1 MEGFLQNEDYQMI
14 ENSFAITTTFIAY
27 LIMMLA
33 IGVIAY
39 KRTSNSTDYFLGG
52 RSLGPWP
59 AALSAGASD
68 MSGWLLLGL
77 PGYAYAAGFEAFWLA
92 GGLLVGT
99 WANWLISA
107 KRLRTYSITTESLTL
122 PEFLSRRFNDNSKLI
137 QTISAFFILLF
148 FLFYTSSGLVA
159 GGKLFETVFGLDYTT
174 AVIIGTVCVV
184 SYTLFGGF
192 LAVSWTDLVQGL
204 LMSAALLIVPI
215 AAMNG
220 GLGQLSSDLHNIN
233 PELLTLWNDAKGEPL
248 SAIAIISLAAW
259 GLGYFGQPHILARFK
274 ATRSNKDLTTAR
286 RIAVI
291 WTALSMVGAMLV
303 GLVGLV
309 GLIYV
314 TNSGAPKL
322 DDGEKIFMLLVNA
335 MFHPVIAGILLA
347 AILAAIMST
356 ADSQLLVSSSAMAE
370 DLYKQVLK
378 KDATSEEIVRVGRF
392 AVILISLIA
401 LVLAMT
407 PDSSVLG
414 LVSYAW
420 AGFGAAFG
428 PAIVLSLY
436 WSRMNRNGAL
446 AGIVVGGVTI
456 VLWKQFTGGWFDVYE
471 IVPGIILST
480 LSIVIVSL
488 ITGEPEDEVKKQ
500 HAEFEKNLVELD

>member
-220 GLGQLSSDLHNIN
+220 GLGQLSTDLHNIN

-286 RIAVI
+286 RIAVV
-291 WTALSMVGAMLV
+291 WTALSMIGAM
-303 GLVGLV
+303 LVGLV

-356 ADSQLLVSSSAMAE
+356 ADSQLLVSSSALAE

>member
-1 MEGFLQNEDYQMI
+1 M
-14 ENSFAITTTFIAY
+14 ENSFAITTTFIVY
-27 LIMMLA
+27 LILMLA

-39 KRTSNSTDYFLGG
+39 QRTKNSSDYFLGG

-77 PGYAYAAGFEAFWLA
+77 PGYAYAAGIEAFWLA
-92 GGLLVGT
+92 GGLLIGT
-99 WANWLISA
+99 WANWLITA
-107 KRLRTYSITTESLTL
+107 KRLRTYSITTDALTL

-159 GGKLFETVFGLDYTT
+159 GGKLFETVFGMDYST

-204 LMSAALLIVPI
+204 LMAAALMIVPL

-220 GLGQLSSDLHNIN
+220 GLTKLDHDLVAIN
-233 PELLTLWNDAKGEPL
+233 PELLTMWNDVKGQPL
-248 SAIAIISLAAW
+248 SAVAIVSLVAW

-291 WTALSMVGAMLV
+291 WTGLSMIGAM
-303 GLVGLV
+303 LVGLV

-314 TNSGAPKL
+314 TNNGNIQL

-335 MFHPVIAGILLA
+335 IFHPVMAGILLA

-370 DLYKQVLK
+370 DFYKQVFK
-378 KDATSEEIVRVGRF
+378 KDATSEEIVRVGRA
-392 AVILISLIA
+392 AVIIISIIA
-401 LVLAMT
+401 LILAMT

-428 PAIVLSLY
+428 PALVLSLY
-436 WSRMNRNGAL
+436 WARMNRNGAL
-446 AGIVVGGVTI
+446 AGILVGGITI
-456 VLWKQFTGGWFDVYE
+456 VVWKQLSGGWYDVYE
-471 IVPGIILST
+471 IVPGIIFST
-480 LSIVIVSL
+480 IAIVAVSL
-488 ITGEPEDEVKKQ
+488 LTGEPEETVKQQ
-500 HAEFEKNLVELD
+500 HKTFKKHLVELD

>member
-1 MEGFLQNEDYQMI
+1 MEGILQNEDYQMI

-220 GLGQLSSDLHNIN
+220 GLGQLSTDLHNIN

-286 RIAVI
+286 RIAVV

-309 GLIYV
+309 YV

-322 DDGEKIFMLLVNA
+322 EDGEKIFMLLVNA

-401 LVLAMT
+401 LALAMT

-480 LSIVIVSL
+480 ISIVIVSL
-488 ITGEPEDEVKKQ
+488 ITGEPEEQVKKQ

>member
-1 MEGFLQNEDYQMI
+1 
-14 ENSFAITTTFIAY
+14 
-27 LIMMLA
+27 
-33 IGVIAY
+33 
-39 KRTSNSTDYFLGG
+39 
-52 RSLGPWP
+52 
-59 AALSAGASD
+59 
-68 MSGWLLLGL
+68 
-77 PGYAYAAGFEAFWLA
+77 PGYAYAAGIESFWLA

-99 WANWLISA
+99 WANWLVNA
-107 KRLRTYSITTESLTL
+107 KRLRTYSITTDSLTL

-159 GGKLFETVFGLDYTT
+159 GGKLFETVFGLDYST

-204 LMSAALLIVPI
+204 LMAAALMIVPI

-220 GLGQLSSDLHNIN
+220 GFTQLNHDLAAIN

-248 SAIAIISLAAW
+248 SAIAIISLVAW

-274 ATRSNKDLTTAR
+274 ASRSNKDLITAR
-286 RIAVI
+286 RIAVV
-291 WTALSMVGAMLV
+291 WTGLSMAGAILV
-303 GLVGLV
+303 GLT
-309 GLIYV
+309 GLIFV
-314 TNSGAPKL
+314 TQSGTIGL
-322 DDGEKIFMLLVNA
+322 DDGEKIFMLLVNSL
-335 MFHPVIAGILLA
+335 FHPVIAGILLA

-356 ADSQLLVSSSAMAE
+356 ADSQLLVSSSALAE
-370 DLYKQVLK
+370 DFYKQVFK
-378 KDATSEEIVRVGRF
+378 TDASSEDIVRVGRI

-401 LVLAMT
+401 LFLAMT

-428 PAIVLSLY
+428 PALVLSLY
-436 WSRMNRNGAL
+436 WPRMNRHGAL
-446 AGIVVGGVTI
+446 SGIIVGGVTI
-456 VLWKQFTGGWFDVYE
+456 VVWKQLSGGWFDVYE

-480 LSIVIVSL
+480 LSIVVVSL
-488 ITGEPEDEVKKQ
+488 LTGEPDEKVKAQHATFKKQ
-500 HAEFEKNLVELD
+500 LIELE

>member
-1 MEGFLQNEDYQMI
+1 M
-14 ENSFAITTTFIAY
+14 ENSFAITTTFIVY
-27 LIMMLA
+27 LILMLA
-33 IGVIAY
+33 IGVYAY
-39 KRTSNSTDYFLGG
+39 QRTKNSADYFLGG

-77 PGYAYAAGFEAFWLA
+77 PGYAYAAGIEAFWLA
-92 GGLLVGT
+92 GGLLLGT
-99 WANWLISA
+99 WANWLITA
-107 KRLRTYSITTESLTL
+107 KRLRTYSITTDALTL

-159 GGKLFETVFGLDYTT
+159 GGKLFETVFGLDYST
-174 AVIIGTVCVV
+174 AVIVGTVCVV

-204 LMSAALLIVPI
+204 LMAAALMIVPI

-220 GLGQLSSDLHNIN
+220 GFTKLDNDLLAIN
-233 PELLTLWNDAKGEPL
+233 PQLLTMWNDVKGKPL
-248 SAIAIISLAAW
+248 SAVAIVSLVAW

-291 WTALSMVGAMLV
+291 WTGLSMAGAM
-303 GLVGLV
+303 LVGLV

-314 TNSGAPKL
+314 TNDGSIQL

-335 MFHPVIAGILLA
+335 IFHPVMAGILLA

-356 ADSQLLVSSSAMAE
+356 ADSQLLVSSSALAE
-370 DLYKQVLK
+370 DFYKQVYK
-378 KDATSEEIVRVGRF
+378 KDATSEEIVRVGRA
-392 AVILISLIA
+392 AVIIISIIA
-401 LVLAMT
+401 LILAMT

-428 PAIVLSLY
+428 PALVLSLY

-446 AGIVVGGVTI
+446 AGIVIGGITI
-456 VLWKQFTGGWFDVYE
+456 VVWKQLSGGWYDVYE
-471 IVPGIILST
+471 IVPGIIFST
-480 LSIVIVSL
+480 IAIVAVSL
-488 ITGEPEDEVKKQ
+488 LTGEPEEAVKKQ
-500 HAEFEKNLVELD
+500 HLTFKKHLVELD

>member
-1 MEGFLQNEDYQMI
+1 M

-92 GGLLVGT
+92 GGLLIGT

-303 GLVGLV
+303 GLVGL
-309 GLIYV
+309 IYV

-370 DLYKQVLK
+370 DLYKQILK

-480 LSIVIVSL
+480 ISIVVVSL

>member
-1 MEGFLQNEDYQMI
+1 M

-27 LIMMLA
+27 LILMMA

-39 KRTSNSTDYFLGG
+39 QRTKNSTDYFLGG

-77 PGYAYAAGFEAFWLA
+77 PGYAYVAGIEAFWLA

-99 WANWLISA
+99 WLNWLINA
-107 KRLRTYSITTESLTL
+107 KRLRTYSITTDALTL
-122 PEFLSRRFNDNSKLI
+122 PEFLSRRFNDKSKLI
-137 QTISAFFILLF
+137 QVISAFFILLF

-159 GGKLFETVFGLDYTT
+159 GGKLFETVFGLDYSI
-174 AVIIGTVCVV
+174 AVTIGTVCVV

-204 LMSAALLIVPI
+204 LMAAALMVVPI
-215 AAMNG
+215 AAMEG
-220 GLGQLSSDLHNIN
+220 GFGQLSTDLSDIN
-233 PELLTLWNDAKGEPL
+233 PQLLTLWNDTKGEPL
-248 SAIAIISLAAW
+248 SAIAIISLVAW

-286 RIAVI
+286 RIAVM
-291 WTALSMVGAMLV
+291 WTALSMVGAL
-303 GLVGLV
+303 LVGLV

-314 TNSGAPKL
+314 KNSGVTI
-322 DDGEKIFMLLVNA
+322 DDGEKIFMLLVNSI
-335 MFHPVIAGILLA
+335 FHPVVSGVLLA
-347 AILAAIMST
+347 AILAAVMST
-356 ADSQLLVSSSAMAE
+356 ADSQLLVSSSALAE
-370 DLYKQVLK
+370 DFYKQLIK
-378 KDATSEEIVRVGRF
+378 KDASSEEIVMVGRI
-392 AVILISLIA
+392 AVVTISIIA
-401 LVLAMT
+401 LILAMN
-407 PDSSVLG
+407 PESSVLG

-446 AGIVVGGVTI
+446 TGIIVGGVTI
-456 VLWKQFTGGWFDVYE
+456 VVWKQLTGGWFDVYE

-480 LSIVIVSL
+480 IAIVVVSL
-488 ITGEPEDEVKKQ
+488 LTPEPDESVKAQHAKFKKQ
-500 HAEFEKNLVELD
+500 LVELD

>member
-1 MEGFLQNEDYQMI
+1 M
-14 ENSFAITTTFIAY
+14 ENSFAITTTFILY
-27 LIMMLA
+27 LILMLA
-33 IGVIAY
+33 IGVAAY
-39 KRTSNSTDYFLGG
+39 LRTKNSADYFLGG

-77 PGYAYAAGFEAFWLA
+77 PGYAYAAGIEAFWLA
-92 GGLLVGT
+92 GGLLLGT
-99 WANWLISA
+99 WANWLVNA
-107 KRLRTYSITTESLTL
+107 KRLRTYSITTDSLTL
-122 PEFLSRRFNDNSKLI
+122 PEFLSRRFNDKSKLI

-159 GGKLFETVFGLDYTT
+159 GGKLFETVFGLDYST
-174 AVIIGTVCVV
+174 AVIIGTICVV

-204 LMSAALLIVPI
+204 LMAAALMIVPI
-215 AAMNG
+215 AAING
-220 GLGQLSSDLHNIN
+220 GLGQLSQDLSAIN
-233 PELLTLWNDAKGEPL
+233 PELLTLWHDVKGEPL
-248 SAIAIISLAAW
+248 TGVAIISLMAW

-274 ATRSNKDLTTAR
+274 ASRSNKDLTTAR

-291 WTALSMVGAMLV
+291 WTGLSMAGALLV

-309 GLIYV
+309 YV
-314 TNSGAPKL
+314 TNTGSLELA
-322 DDGEKIFMLLVNA
+322 DGEKIFMLLVNA
-335 MFHPVIAGILLA
+335 IFHPVIAGVLLA

-356 ADSQLLVSSSAMAE
+356 ADSQLLVSSSALAE
-370 DLYKQVLK
+370 DFYKQVIK
-378 KDATSEEIVRVGRF
+378 QDATSEEIVRVGRF
-392 AVILISLIA
+392 AVILISIVA

-428 PAIVLSLY
+428 PAVVLSLY

-446 AGIVVGGVTI
+446 AGIIVGGVTI
-456 VLWKQFTGGWFDVYE
+456 VVWKQLSGGWFDVYE

-480 LSIVIVSL
+480 IAILVVSL
-488 ITGEPEDEVKKQ
+488 ATAEPEESVRAQHVTFKKQ
-500 HAEFEKNLVELD
+500 LFELD

>member
-291 WTALSMVGAMLV
+291 WTALSMIGAM
-303 GLVGLV
+303 LVGLV

-392 AVILISLIA
+392 AVILISLVA

-488 ITGEPEDEVKKQ
+488 MTGEPEDEVKKQ

>member
-1 MEGFLQNEDYQMI
+1 M

-27 LIMMLA
+27 LILMLA

-39 KRTSNSTDYFLGG
+39 QRTKSSSDYFLGG

-77 PGYAYAAGFEAFWLA
+77 PGYAYAAGIEAFWLA

-99 WANWLISA
+99 WLNWLITA
-107 KRLRTYSITTESLTL
+107 KRLRTYSITTDALTL
-122 PEFLSRRFNDNSKLI
+122 PEFLSRRFNDNSKMI
-137 QTISAFFILLF
+137 QVISAFFILLF

-204 LMSAALLIVPI
+204 LMAAALLIVPI
-215 AAMNG
+215 TAMEG
-220 GLGQLSSDLHNIN
+220 GLGQLSTDLSEIN
-233 PELLTLWNDAKGEPL
+233 PQLLTLWNDSKGEPL
-248 SAIAIISLAAW
+248 SAIAIISLVAW

-274 ATRSNKDLTTAR
+274 ASRSNKDLTTAR

-291 WTALSMVGAMLV
+291 WTGLSMVGAMLV
-303 GLVGLV
+303 GLVGL
-309 GLIYV
+309 IYV
-314 TNSGAPKL
+314 NNSGISV
-322 DDGEKIFMLLVNA
+322 DDGEKIFMLLVNSL
-335 MFHPVIAGILLA
+335 FHPVVAGILLA
-347 AILAAIMST
+347 AILAAVMST
-356 ADSQLLVSSSAMAE
+356 ADSQLLVSSSALAE
-370 DLYKQVLK
+370 DFYKQVFK
-378 KDATSEEIVRVGRF
+378 KDATSEEIVMVGRV
-392 AVILISLIA
+392 AVIGISIVALI
-401 LVLAMT
+401 LAMT

-428 PAIVLSLY
+428 PALVLSLY
-436 WSRMNRNGAL
+436 WERMNRNGAL
-446 AGIVVGGVTI
+446 AGILVGGVTI
-456 VLWKQFTGGWFDVYE
+456 VVWKQLSGGWFDVYE
-471 IVPGIILST
+471 IVPGIILSA
-480 LSIVIVSL
+480 LSIVVVSMM
-488 ITGEPEDEVKKQ
+488 TGEPESTVKSQHATFKKQ
-500 HAEFEKNLVELD
+500 LAELD

>member
-1 MEGFLQNEDYQMI
+1 M

-27 LIMMLA
+27 LILMLA

-39 KRTSNSTDYFLGG
+39 QRTKNSTDYFLGG

-77 PGYAYAAGFEAFWLA
+77 PGYAYVAGIEALWLA

-99 WANWLISA
+99 WLNWLISA
-107 KRLRTYSITTESLTL
+107 KRLRTYSITTDALTL

-137 QTISAFFILLF
+137 QVISAFFILLF

-204 LMSAALLIVPI
+204 LMAAALMIVPI
-215 AAMNG
+215 AAMEG
-220 GLGQLSSDLHNIN
+220 GLGQLSTDLTNIN
-233 PELLTLWNDAKGEPL
+233 PQLLTLWNDTKGEPL
-248 SAIAIISLAAW
+248 SAIAIISLVAW

-274 ATRSNKDLTTAR
+274 AARSNKDLTTAR

-303 GLVGLV
+303 GLVGL
-309 GLIYV
+309 IYV
-314 TNSGAPKL
+314 TNSGVSI
-322 DDGEKIFMLLVNA
+322 DDGEKIFMLLVNSI
-335 MFHPVIAGILLA
+335 FHPVVAGVLLA

-356 ADSQLLVSSSAMAE
+356 ADSQLLVSSSALAE
-370 DLYKQVLK
+370 DFYKQLVK
-378 KDATSEEIVRVGRF
+378 KDATSEEIVMVGRI
-392 AVILISLIA
+392 AVVAISIVALI
-401 LVLAMT
+401 LAMT

-428 PAIVLSLY
+428 PALVLSLY
-436 WSRMNRNGAL
+436 L
-446 AGIVVGGVTI
+446 
-456 VLWKQFTGGWFDVYE
+456 
-471 IVPGIILST
+471 
-480 LSIVIVSL
+480 SL
-488 ITGEPEDEVKKQ
+488 I
-500 HAEFEKNLVELD
+500 HI

>member
-1 MEGFLQNEDYQMI
+1 M

-39 KRTSNSTDYFLGG
+39 KRTSSSTDYFLGG

-220 GLGQLSSDLHNIN
+220 GLGQLSTDLHNIN
-233 PELLTLWNDAKGEPL
+233 PELLTLWNDVKGEPL

-286 RIAVI
+286 RIAVV
-291 WTALSMVGAMLV
+291 WSALSMVGAM
-303 GLVGLV
+303 LVGLV

-356 ADSQLLVSSSAMAE
+356 ADSQLLVSSSALAE

-436 WSRMNRNGAL
+436 WPRMNRNGAL